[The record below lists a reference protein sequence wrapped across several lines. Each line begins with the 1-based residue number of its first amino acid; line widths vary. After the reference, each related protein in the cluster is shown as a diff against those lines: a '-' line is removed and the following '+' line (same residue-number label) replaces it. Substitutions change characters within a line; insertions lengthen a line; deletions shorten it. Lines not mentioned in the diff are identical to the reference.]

1 MVVAQATPEHLVT
14 RATPELT
21 ALLEMAALEVTR
33 ATPVIQAAPATRG
46 VEALADPVVL
56 ADLTVQALA
65 APAVE
70 AVRVAVLAIRGLRVV
85 QVQAQQLVHRAI
97 PVELVLMELQVIP
110 EQVEVVLPVEIRVM
124 RAAQDRR
131 AVRVTQAQQ
140 AQEET

>member
-14 RATPELT
+14 LVTPEIT
-21 ALLEMAALEVTR
+21 ALLEMAALEVT
-33 ATPVIQAAPATRG
+33 PVIPEIQVAPEMLAG
-46 VEALADPVVL
+46 MVLADPVVL

-70 AVRVAVLAIRGLRVV
+70 AVRVAVRELRDLRVAQV
-85 QVQAQQLVHRAI
+85 QVQPLAHQVI

-110 EQVEVVLPVEIRVM
+110 EQVEVVLPEEIRVM

-131 AVRVTQAQQ
+131 AVRVT
-140 AQEET
+140 

>member
-14 RATPELT
+14 RATPEIT
-21 ALLEMAALEVTR
+21 ALLEMAALEVT
-33 ATPVIQAAPATRG
+33 PVILEIQVAPEMLAG
-46 VEALADPVVL
+46 MVLADPVVL

-70 AVRVAVLAIRGLRVV
+70 VVRVAVRELRDLRVAQV
-85 QVQAQQLVHRAI
+85 QVQPLAHQVI

-110 EQVEVVLPVEIRVM
+110 EQAEVVLPVEIRAM

-131 AVRVTQAQQ
+131 AVRVT
-140 AQEET
+140 